1 MKLLKVV
8 LDAVSRAV
16 YYTVEDFSYLSG
28 FITLYRIIYII
39 FVDQVTGN
47 DPVKKR
53 NAILLPETVLDIKQ
67 CNRKMVKEVNL

>member
-8 LDAVSRAV
+8 LDAVLKAV
-16 YYTVEDFSYLSG
+16 YYTVEDFSYFEG

-39 FVDQVTGN
+39 FNHITGN

-53 NAILLPETVLDIKQ
+53 NVIVLPETVLNIKQ

>member
-8 LDAVSRAV
+8 LDAVSKAV
-16 YYTVEDFSYLSG
+16 YYTVEDFSYFKG
-28 FITLYRIIYII
+28 FITLYRVIYII
-39 FVDQVTGN
+39 FNQITGN

-53 NAILLPETVLDIKQ
+53 NVIVLPETVLNIKQ